1 MSWYAGHQQI
11 LHNIIEDN
19 TLHLFLLSIFR
30 GTYVLCL
37 ILKTTLKNNQK
48 MFLFFKGEK
57 KKKSS
62 ETSLDLP
69 KFKLLVPSF
78 FSLFIDF
85 LNKYTEYSV
94 CDESLRVN

>member
-1 MSWYAGHQQI
+1 MQATNKSCTTSLRTTPYICFYCQFSEAHI
-11 LHNIIEDN
+11 
-19 TLHLFLLSIFR
+19 
-30 GTYVLCL
+30 L

-48 MFLFFKGEK
+48 IYSFFLKVK

>member
-19 TLHLFLLSIFR
+19 TLHLFLSIFR

-57 KKKSS
+57 KK
-62 ETSLDLP
+62 ELRNFTWLTQIQ
-69 KFKLLVPSF
+69 VVGSF
-78 FSLFIDF
+78 FFFALHWFPQ
-85 LNKYTEYSV
+85 
-94 CDESLRVN
+94 